1 MKERSEFEKTW
12 MNYAV
17 VLKGNLEQVVQLKK
31 SLSKDLERS
40 GINIVY
46 QKLSPLKLFIKEELN
61 GNGKEG

>member
-1 MKERSEFEKTW
+1 